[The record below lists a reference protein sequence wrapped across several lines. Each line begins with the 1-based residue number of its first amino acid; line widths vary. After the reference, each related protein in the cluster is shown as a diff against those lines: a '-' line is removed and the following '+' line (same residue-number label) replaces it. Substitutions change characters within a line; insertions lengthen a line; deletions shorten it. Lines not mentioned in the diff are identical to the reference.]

1 MVRKVSISIQKQQHL
16 LEVLRGLLLSLNQHH
31 GLHLVTSALISSTRG
46 MDALRRCFTD
56 ISGDEWII

>member
-31 GLHLVTSALISSTRG
+31 GLQLVTSALISTRG
-46 MDALRRCFTD
+46 MDALRRCFID
-56 ISGDEWII
+56 ISGDEGII